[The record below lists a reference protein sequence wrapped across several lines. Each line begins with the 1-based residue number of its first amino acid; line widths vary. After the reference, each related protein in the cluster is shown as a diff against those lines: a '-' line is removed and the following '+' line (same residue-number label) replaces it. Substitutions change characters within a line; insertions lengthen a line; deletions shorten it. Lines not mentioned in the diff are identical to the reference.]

1 LIKDAAPGGA
11 ASFFVSITKR
21 KVNETDN
28 TVGKP
33 YFFVFLQQNV

>member
-1 LIKDAAPGGA
+1 MLRQVVQHL
-11 ASFFVSITKR
+11 FFVSITKR